1 MRVMCTVSAWPT
13 HYFPMVPLGWAL
25 QSAGHEVRVL
35 CAPSQAGTVARAGL
49 TPVPVLGE
57 LEIPYLARLRNVFD
71 AQAGRW
77 PYPWMPPHPGTGEPL
92 ARVEDFGF
100 GEFAKYSQLKIAGP
114 VEKSGRAAVEF
125 ARAWRPHLVL
135 HEPLSLEGLLA
146 AKVAGVPSVVHLWG
160 PVGTHETDPEV
171 RGVAEYPPNSFTR
184 YGVGA
189 VDLDAV
195 EYAVDPC
202 PVGMQPPTEATRLPV
217 RYTPYNGPG
226 AMPTWVLDPPSRP
239 RVAVVWGNSL
249 TAMLGPE
256 SCAVPQVVEALSDLP
271 VEVVVAAGAKDVPAV
286 PSSARAQVRVL
297 EQFPLNLLLDSC
309 SAVVH
314 HGGAGCTM
322 TSVAAGVPQLAI
334 PAAMD
339 QPANAARLVATGAGK
354 RIPRPELTVAAVR
367 AAVAELLESAS
378 YREAATRLREQLR
391 QRPTPAQL
399 VADLEKIAR

>member
-1 MRVMCTVSAWPT
+1 
-13 HYFPMVPLGWAL
+13 
-25 QSAGHEVRVL
+25 
-35 CAPSQAGTVARAGL
+35 
-49 TPVPVLGE
+49 
-57 LEIPYLARLRNVFD
+57 
-71 AQAGRW
+71 
-77 PYPWMPPHPGTGEPL
+77 
-92 ARVEDFGF
+92 
-100 GEFAKYSQLKIAGP
+100 
-114 VEKSGRAAVEF
+114 
-125 ARAWRPHLVL
+125 
-135 HEPLSLEGLLA
+135 
-146 AKVAGVPSVVHLWG
+146 
-160 PVGTHETDPEV
+160 
-171 RGVAEYPPNSFTR
+171 
-184 YGVGA
+184 
-189 VDLDAV
+189 
-195 EYAVDPC
+195 
-202 PVGMQPPTEATRLPV
+202 
-217 RYTPYNGPG
+217 
-226 AMPTWVLDPPSRP
+226 
-239 RVAVVWGNSL
+239 
-249 TAMLGPE
+249 MLGPE

-314 HGGAGCTM
+314 HGGAGCMM